1 MTPITE
7 SDVVQACQTLFGK
20 DVDITRDFLSYV
32 QPSGVKS
39 AYRKKAK
46 ETHPDLFAADS
57 PSLQQMKTILFREIL
72 RAYHVLTLFFKQ
84 REEGAW
90 NPAPRVPRPHR
101 RGREDRQTAP
111 PSGTAGARQGG
122 TSYFRGSVPF
132 RTLQIGQYLYYRGK
146 ISFEALINALI
157 WQRKQ
162 RPSLG
167 DIALR
172 WGLIDPGGI
181 KQISGSC
188 ERPRRFGEKAV
199 EMGLLTIFQVN
210 TILLYQRS
218 QQDRLGKYFILNQTL
233 FPEELER
240 LALEL
245 KEHNVRV
252 LANSMP
258 AGRNP
263 GAFARSSG

>member
-72 RAYHVLTLFFKQ
+72 RAYDVLTLFFKQ
-84 REEGAW
+84 REEGSW
-90 NPAPRVPRPHR
+90 NPAPRIPRPHR
-101 RGREDRQTAP
+101 RAREDRQTAP
-111 PSGTAGARQGG
+111 PSGTTGARQDG
-122 TSYFRGSVPF
+122 TSYFRGSVPL

-167 DIALR
+167 EIALR

-199 EMGLLTIFQVN
+199 EMGLLTLFQVN
-210 TILLYQRS
+210 TILHYQRS
-218 QQDRLGKYFILNQTL
+218 QQDRLGKYFILNQTMS
-233 FPEELER
+233 PEELER

-245 KEHNVRV
+245 REHNARV
-252 LANSMP
+252 LANSMH
-258 AGRNP
+258 AGRNQ
-263 GAFARSSG
+263 GAFA